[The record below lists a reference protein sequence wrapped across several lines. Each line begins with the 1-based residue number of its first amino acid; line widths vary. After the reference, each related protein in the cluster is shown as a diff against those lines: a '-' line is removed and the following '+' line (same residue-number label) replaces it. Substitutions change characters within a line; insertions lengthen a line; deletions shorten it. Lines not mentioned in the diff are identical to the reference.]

1 MGDPAG
7 AGGLLQDPPDLIL
20 QIENALRKQS
30 RHDRNS
36 TGDGDTPRGFL
47 LPQILNST
55 LLLQHGNASHVQTD
69 IPLRGS
75 RELAAIYTAYSVI
88 FIVSLLANSLVC
100 YVIVKNKRFRSVT
113 YAFIANLSAS
123 DLTITVFNIP
133 FNLIRYTFRNWIF
146 GQLLCKFTN
155 LTLMCAIY
163 VSTFTM
169 AAVALDRYMVILYPL
184 RPRLT
189 FGAGIWIVAVTW
201 LIGAAMSLPFPLF
214 ARVQTVELALDTA
227 NCCRLVY
234 PAPEQLY
241 DRYMTLATFL
251 AQFVIPISLAGVAY
265 GQIVQKL
272 WSRKLVGHATYHQ
285 KFNHERSRR
294 RTIKML
300 IAVVLVFVF
309 CWLPLNLYH
318 ILTDF
323 HPDSERFSYNSAT
336 FLACHWLAMSS
347 CCYNPFIYCWFNGH
361 FRHVLRSL
369 FRRKR
374 KRHMAGIR
382 PGVGAGKSRD
392 DVRTTRSSRYRIL
405 ERMRIGS
412 ALSSGTRSTCRS
424 SSRRDRNPRRIDRG
438 SGKRADDQP
447 VLNTI

>member
-1 MGDPAG
+1 MTDPAG
-7 AGGLLQDPPDLIL
+7 TGGLLQDPPDLIL
-20 QIENALRKQS
+20 QLEDALRQQS
-30 RHDRNS
+30 RSERNS
-36 TGDGDTPRGFL
+36 STDPDAFRGFL
-47 LPQILNST
+47 LPEILNST
-55 LLLQHGNASHVQTD
+55 LHRANASHLAAD
-69 IPLRGS
+69 IPMRGS
-75 RELAAIYTAYSVI
+75 RELAAIYVAYSVI
-88 FIVSLLANSLVC
+88 FLVSLLANSLVC
-100 YVIVKNKRFRSVT
+100 YVIAKNKRFRSVT

-123 DLTITVFNIP
+123 DLAITIFNIP
-133 FNLIRYTFRNWIF
+133 FNLIRYTLNDWIF

-169 AAVALDRYMVILYPL
+169 AAVAMDRYMVILYPL

-189 FGAGIWIVAVTW
+189 FAAGIWIVAVTW
-201 LIGAAMSLPFPLF
+201 LLGAAMSLPFPLF
-214 ARVQTVELALDTA
+214 ARVQTIELALDSA

-234 PAPEQLY
+234 PDPEQLY
-241 DRYMTLATFL
+241 DRYMTLATFI
-251 AQFVIPISLAGVAY
+251 AQFVIPISLAAVAY

-272 WSRKLVGHATYHQ
+272 WSRKLVGHATYRQ
-285 KFNHERSRR
+285 KFNHEKTRR

-300 IAVVLVFVF
+300 IVVVLVFVL

-323 HPDSERFSYNSAT
+323 HPDPERYIYNSAT

-369 FRRKR
+369 FARDNK
-374 KRHMAGIR
+374 KRHLAGIR
-382 PGVGAGKSRD
+382 PGGGGVGKSRD
-392 DVRTTRSSRYRIL
+392 DARTTRTSRYRIL

-438 SGKRADDQP
+438 SGKRAGDQP